1 MLLQKLVEY
10 SARLEEIAPPGYS
23 KKPVRYL
30 IELDSA
36 GKLRNPHPIDLSDK
50 ENKRG
55 KSFAVPHTVRSSG
68 VKPLLLA
75 DNAEYTLGLT
85 RDGSKPEQVK
95 QRHDAYVALVAECAE
110 KTDDNAVTAILHF
123 LQGAAATEL
132 IIADDFD
139 PKETILF
146 RVDAELPTNRQT
158 VQNFWNAR
166 TAPSG
171 DTMQCLICGQQ
182 RITLQILNGKI
193 NGIPGGQA
201 GGLAM
206 ISANKDAFGSYGLQQ
221 SQVAPVCE
229 DCADRFTKSLNHL
242 LGDRRTR
249 MIFNNLAFTFWT
261 REHVADFDLFT
272 AMDNPT
278 TDSIHNLLAAT
289 YSGKW
294 QPGVDDVAF
303 YAVALSASGARAVV
317 RDWIDT
323 TVGNVKQSLARWFRW
338 QQIVDAWGAQANPLG
353 IYRLAAASVRE
364 MKDLP
369 IQTPH
374 ALLHTALYGTPLPSN
389 LLQQA
394 LRRNAVEH
402 TVTYSRAALIK
413 LILASQSIIEEN
425 AMVQLQTE
433 RTEAAYHCGRLLA
446 VLEQIQQAALG
457 RNVNTTI
464 VDRFYGTAS
473 TAPATVFGTL
483 LGQAQPHLSK
493 LRRSNR
499 ENAAYA
505 LQSRLEEVLL
515 RLPNFPRTLTLQ
527 DQALFA
533 LGYYHQRAHDHAQA
547 AAHANA
553 KKNANPANATTA
565 NS

>member
-10 SARLEEIAPPGYS
+10 SERLEEIAPPGYS

-36 GKLRNPHPIDLSDK
+36 GNLRNPHPIDLSDK
-50 ENKRG
+50 DNKRG
-55 KSFAVPHTVRSSG
+55 LSFAVPHTVRSSG

-75 DNAEYTLGLT
+75 DNAEYTLGLV
-85 RDGSKPEQVK
+85 REGSTPERATQC
-95 QRHDAYVALVAECAE
+95 HNAYVAIVAECVQRTGDQVVAAVLNFLRNN
-110 KTDDNAVTAILHF
+110 TTRGINIPDN
-123 LQGAAATEL
+123 
-132 IIADDFD
+132 FD

-146 RVDAELPTNRQT
+146 RVDTELPTNRET
-158 VQNFWNAR
+158 VQRFWNECN
-166 TAPSG
+166 APDG

-182 RITLQILNGKI
+182 RITLQTLKGKI

-201 GGLAM
+201 GGLAF

-221 SQVAPVCE
+221 SQTAPVCE
-229 DCADRFTKSLNHL
+229 DCADRFTKALNHL
-242 LGDRRTR
+242 LGNRSTR
-249 MIFNNLAFTFWT
+249 MIFNDLAFTFWT
-261 REHVADFDLFT
+261 RESIDSFDLFT

-278 TDSIHNLLAAT
+278 VDSVNRLLASAYT
-289 YSGKW
+289 GKW

-303 YAVALSASGARAVV
+303 YAVSLSASGARAVV
-317 RDWIDT
+317 RDWIHT
-323 TVGNVKQSLARWFRW
+323 TVGNVKQALARWFQR
-338 QQIVDAWGAQANPLG
+338 QHIVDGWGAEANPLG
-353 IYRLAAASVRE
+353 IYRLGAATVRE

-374 ALLHTALYGTPLPSN
+374 ALLHSALYGTPLPTN

-402 TVTYSRAALIK
+402 TVTYPRAALIK
-413 LILASQSIIEEN
+413 LVLASQSIIQED

-433 RTEAAYHCGRLLA
+433 RPEAAYHCGRLLA
-446 VLEQIQQAALG
+446 VLEQIQQTALG
-457 RNVNTTI
+457 RSINTTI

-493 LRRSNR
+493 LRRSGR
-499 ENAAYA
+499 ENTAYA
-505 LQSRLEEVLL
+505 LQNRLEEVLIQ
-515 RLPNFPRTLTLQ
+515 LPNFPRTLTLQ
-527 DQALFA
+527 EQALFA

-547 AAHANA
+547 TA
-553 KKNANPANATTA
+553 KKNANQTVSVTTK
-565 NS
+565 N

>member
-10 SARLEEIAPPGYS
+10 SNRLEEIAPPGYS
-23 KKPVRYL
+23 RKPVRYL
-30 IELDSA
+30 IELDDT
-36 GKLRNPHPIDLSDK
+36 GRLRNPYPIDLSDK

-55 KSFAVPHTVRSSG
+55 QPFAVPHVVRAAG
-68 VKPLLLA
+68 IKPLLLA
-75 DNAEYTLGLT
+75 DNAEYTLGIT
-85 RDGSKPEQVK
+85 RDGSKPERAK
-95 QRHDAYVALVAECAE
+95 QCHEAYVTVVAECAA
-110 KTDDNAVTAILHF
+110 KTSDDTVAAVLGFLQSNAVT
-123 LQGAAATEL
+123 EL
-132 IIADDFD
+132 KLDDAFD

-146 RVDAELPTNRQT
+146 RVNAELPTNRKA
-158 VQNFWNAR
+158 VQNYWNAMN
-166 TAPSG
+166 APSG
-171 DTMQCLICGQQ
+171 ETMQCLICGEQ
-182 RITLQILNGKI
+182 RITLRILNGKI
-193 NGIPGGQA
+193 SGIPGGQA
-201 GGLAM
+201 SGLAM
-206 ISANKDAFGSYGLQQ
+206 ISANKDAFESYGLQQ
-221 SQVAPVCE
+221 SQIAPVCE

-261 REHVADFDLFT
+261 REHVADFDFFT
-272 AMDNPT
+272 AMDAPT
-278 TDSIHNLLAAT
+278 SDSVNKLLASV
-289 YSGKW
+289 YSGIR
-294 QPGVDDVAF
+294 QPGVDEVAF

-323 TVGNVKQSLARWFRW
+323 TVGNVKEALRRWFQR
-338 QQIVDAWGAQANPLG
+338 QQIVDAWGVQANPLG
-353 IYRLAAASVRE
+353 IYRLAAATVRE

-369 IQTPH
+369 IQTAH
-374 ALLHTALYGTPLPSN
+374 TLLHSALYGTSLPNS

-402 TVTYSRAALIK
+402 TVTYPRAALIK
-413 LILASQSIIEEN
+413 LILTSQSIIEED

-433 RTEAAYHCGRLLA
+433 RTEAAYHCGRLLS

-457 RNVNTTI
+457 RGVNTTI

-499 ENAAYA
+499 ENVAYA
-505 LQSRLEEVLL
+505 LQNRLEEVLL
-515 RLPNFPRTLTLQ
+515 KLSSFPRTLTLQ

-547 AAHANA
+547 TANANA
-553 KKNANPANATTA
+553 KKTATQNTSLP